1 VAISEASRSESRGVE
16 PSGALATA
24 LLDLDRLV
32 VRRPELSSVGKTLGE
47 VLRAAFSKPAAGI
60 PLHPEPALIVDAWRA
75 GLPAFRAG
83 NSAPHVPSVD
93 LQTRAL
99 AICEVTSREN
109 PKAVVLSKS
118 IRDGTANLDRWA
130 TLAIA
135 GTLETSEIAAIDS
148 ALARSV
154 LRLALLP
161 ALAELSE
168 RLSKLRPEFLWTR
181 GDCPHCGGPPL
192 LAESRGIDQ
201 RRHWRCGFC
210 AADWRGERLR
220 CAFCGETDHRRL
232 HYRFVE
238 GEQERCRLSL
248 CESCG
253 GGLPVVSTLGSVS
266 APGLLVLELETAH
279 LDALLDDA
287 SGPER

>member
-1 VAISEASRSESRGVE
+1 MAISEVFRSDSRRDE
-16 PSGALATA
+16 PSGALAAA

-32 VRRPELSSVGKTLGE
+32 VRRPELSSAGKSLGE
-47 VLRAAFSKPAAGI
+47 LLRAAFSKPVAEI
-60 PLHPEPALIVDAWRA
+60 PLHAERGLIVDAWRA
-75 GLPAFRAG
+75 GVPAFRAG
-83 NSAPHVPSVD
+83 NSAANIPSVD
-93 LQTRAL
+93 LQKRAL
-99 AICEVTSREN
+99 AICEVASREN

-118 IRDGTANLDRWA
+118 IRDGTADLDRWA
-130 TLAIA
+130 ARAIA
-135 GTLETSEIAAIDS
+135 GTLETSEIAAVDS

-168 RLSKLRPEFLWTR
+168 RLSRFRPEVLWMG
-181 GDCPHCGGPPL
+181 GDCPHCGGSPL
-192 LAESRGIDQ
+192 LAESRGIEQ

-248 CESCG
+248 CDSCG

-287 SGPER
+287 SGFER